1 MQGRLDHYNL
11 AIPLAKKYSHSTYL
25 SSHVDEPERQV
36 IVILFSP
43 SLFSSLSERKAFLQ
57 KTQRLKEL
65 QHPHILPLLDAG
77 IEGKKIFVV
86 RDYLSN
92 GSLRIYIK
100 QLPSKQLELY
110 DALNIVLQV
119 GEALAYAHQQ
129 NVFHGNLKPEN
140 ILFDTNGQAILTDFH
155 LVGQKDAII
164 RDQTSEEYAFCYM
177 APEQFA
183 GRTDARSDQYTL
195 GCLTYELITGRLP
208 FATQSL
214 ASMMGQPN
222 YTLPTPLSKHVADL
236 PSILEAAI
244 LKTLAK
250 DPAERFSNFSLF
262 LEVIR
267 SNLPPSAKSLED
279 LFTGLLAA
287 SPPLTHSSLEQEN
300 AESSINNQDTEHEL
314 EVAEVILPLAS
325 TYGRGSSLKRILQR
339 HRKIFW
345 LVPLGFLIVTFVIAA
360 WNNNTAF
367 LPVKG
372 SASNMPAYQKPT
384 QISIQSLAPIAGSDL
399 STTATTQAKVP
410 TPSTTPTTQPTMSS
424 PTATPPTPTPT
435 PTPTPAPVLQTTTVD
450 DSVTGT
456 GLNQFN
462 YVGTHWTHSGTECP
476 GPNCSTS
483 SLSYDSTCSWDN
495 QANEYVTLSFTGV
508 QIKFY
513 GVIDPLYGIGAVS
526 LDGGAETNID
536 FYASAHGG
544 DQLLWT
550 SPMLP
555 AGTHTFELQVTGNH
569 NPNAS
574 AMLAFLLF

>member
-1 MQGRLDHYNL
+1 M
-11 AIPLAKKYSHSTYL
+11 
-25 SSHVDEPERQV
+25 
-36 IVILFSP
+36 
-43 SLFSSLSERKAFLQ
+43 
-57 KTQRLKEL
+57 
-65 QHPHILPLLDAG
+65 
-77 IEGKKIFVV
+77 

-92 GSLRIYIK
+92 GSLRSYIK
-100 QLPSKQLELY
+100 QLSSERLELH
-110 DALNIVLQV
+110 DALNIALQV

-155 LVGQKDAII
+155 LVSQKDAII

-208 FATQSL
+208 FATQGL

-222 YTLPTPLSKHVADL
+222 YSLPTPLSEHVADL

-267 SNLPPSAKSLED
+267 SNLPPPANSLDD

-287 SPPLTHSSLEQEN
+287 SPPTHSSLEQEN
-300 AESSINNQDTEHEL
+300 TESSINNQDTVHEL
-314 EVAEVILPLAS
+314 EVAEMILPLAS
-325 TYGRGSSLKRILQR
+325 PYGRGSSLKRILQR

-345 LVPLGFLIVTFVIAA
+345 LAPLGFLIVTFVIVA

-372 SASNMPAYQKPT
+372 SAPDMPAYQKPT
-384 QISIQSLAPIAGSDL
+384 QVSIQSLAPIAGSDL

-410 TPSTTPTTQPTMSS
+410 TPSTTPSTTPTTQPTMSS
-424 PTATPPTPTPT
+424 PTATPPMPTPT
-435 PTPTPAPVLQTTTVD
+435 PTPTPAPVLQTSTVN
-450 DSVTGT
+450 DSATGP

-483 SLSYDSTCSWDN
+483 SLSYDNTCSWDN

-555 AGTHTFELQVTGNH
+555 AGTHTFKLRVTGNH
-569 NPNAS
+569 NPNADPTYS
-574 AMLAFLLF
+574 FPIVLDRVDILS